1 MILSTTKEE
10 LQGSSSKNKVRGPYT
25 NWLIRA
31 SWDLIYNAITKY
43 RSIKN
48 AMQYLQL
55 KHKIFGQEKN
65 IYDQLKRGS
74 LLEWF
79 TNLEE
84 LKDGIE

>member
-1 MILSTTKEE
+1 VILSTTTKE
-10 LQGSSSKNKVRGPYT
+10 LQGSSSRNKVRGPYT
-25 NWLIRA
+25 NWLIP
-31 SWDLIYNAITKY
+31 SLWDLIYTAITKY
-43 RSIKN
+43 KSFKN

-65 IYDQLKRGS
+65 IYDQLTRGS

-84 LKDGIE
+84 LKDGTK